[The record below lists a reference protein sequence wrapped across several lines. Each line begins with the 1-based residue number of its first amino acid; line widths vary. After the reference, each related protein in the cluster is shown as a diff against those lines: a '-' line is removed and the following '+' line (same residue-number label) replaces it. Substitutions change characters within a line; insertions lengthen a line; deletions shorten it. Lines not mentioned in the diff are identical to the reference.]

1 MPGVTVNQQHP
12 GPEDVPEVAVHNEV
26 GDGDGDVVQA
36 RDVGSVTVAG
46 NGTHMIQARRIG
58 TMRIGGGHHA

>member
-1 MPGVTVNQQHP
+1 M
-12 GPEDVPEVAVHNEV
+12 AVHNEV